1 MKYLLALSLSTIL
14 LVVGIA
20 GFRYYRSQN
29 FGRPDAG
36 VHGALA
42 HAPFDL
48 LLIGSSHTYLSYDVA
63 ALQRDV
69 HAPIYLIGYNALDLS
84 LIAPVIKYLSSNPAA
99 RPKEIVIE
107 AYSSNLGRP
116 PTMSDS
122 RLYFESPPEL
132 KRLIVSGYFRQHR
145 GLSAFT
151 EMFDL
156 VVNRGNE
163 AILAYP
169 ISSKWGGRNT
179 YRGGGIVAAGKGVS
193 AERFASFRP
202 HLSVGIANPGQLE
215 ALQEIIDA
223 TRRAGIHVMFIESPM
238 PGPVSRSA
246 PIRSLKKVF
255 REKLEQEKL
264 PYLDGDTVFP
274 IDDPEY
280 FEDDNH
286 LSSVGRTKFTAIVAK
301 YIVAHRYDDSTELRT
316 ASNR

>member
-1 MKYLLALSLSTIL
+1 MKYVLALSLSTIL
-14 LVVGIA
+14 LVFGIA
-20 GFRYYRSQN
+20 GFRYYRSQE

-36 VHGALA
+36 VRGALA
-42 HAPFDL
+42 HAPVDV

-63 ALQRDV
+63 ALQRDI
-69 HAPIYLIGYNALDLS
+69 HAPAYLIGYNGLDLS
-84 LIAPVIKYLSSNPAA
+84 LIAPIVKYLGSNPSA
-99 RPKEIVIE
+99 RPKELVIE

-122 RLYFESPPEL
+122 RLYFESPPAL
-132 KRLIVSGYFRQHR
+132 KKLIVRDYLRQHR
-145 GLSAFT
+145 GLTAVT
-151 EMFDL
+151 EMFEL

-163 AILAYP
+163 AILTYP
-169 ISSKWGGRNT
+169 ISSKCGGRNT
-179 YRGGGIVAAGKGVS
+179 YRGGGIIAAGKGVS

-223 TRRAGIHVMFIESPM
+223 SRRARIHVMFIESPM

-246 PIRSLKKVF
+246 PIQSLKRVF
-255 REKLEQEKL
+255 RKKLEQEKL

-274 IDDPEY
+274 IDDPEF

-286 LSSVGRTKFTAIVAK
+286 LSGSGRTKFTAIAAK
-301 YIVAHRYDDSTELRT
+301 YIVAHRCDDPGEVRT
-316 ASNR
+316 ASKR